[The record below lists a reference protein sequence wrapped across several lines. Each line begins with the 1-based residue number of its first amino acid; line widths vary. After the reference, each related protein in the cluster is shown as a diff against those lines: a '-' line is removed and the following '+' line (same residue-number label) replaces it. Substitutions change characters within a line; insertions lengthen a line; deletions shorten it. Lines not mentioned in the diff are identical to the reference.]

1 MGFDVVCEGFGYG
14 GVGVSSDLTLFGG
27 KTFEEMGKK
36 ALKEVMPDMEEAT
49 KSALRSSI
57 KHSGESSLVN
67 SVKCFE
73 PSMTRDGE
81 GVKLV
86 CQPTGKDKSGNR
98 YKTKSH
104 GKSANHLVYNNDKAF
119 WLEYGVAGRQPAHPW
134 KDRALNSDES
144 RAMPK
149 IQNAIEK
156 ELGAE

>member
-1 MGFDVVCEGFGYG
+1 MGFDVTYEGFGG
-14 GVGVSSDLTLFGG
+14 FGVSADLSLFGG
-27 KTFEEMGKK
+27 ITFEEMGKK

-49 KSALRSSI
+49 KSALRSSV
-57 KHSGESSLVN
+57 KHSGESALVN

-73 PSMTRDGE
+73 PSMTRDNE

-104 GKSANHLVYNNDKAF
+104 GKSGHLVYNNDKAF

-134 KDRALNSDES
+134 KDRALNNAES
-144 RAMPK
+144 RVYPK
-149 IQNAIEK
+149 IQNSIEK
-156 ELGAE
+156 ELGAD